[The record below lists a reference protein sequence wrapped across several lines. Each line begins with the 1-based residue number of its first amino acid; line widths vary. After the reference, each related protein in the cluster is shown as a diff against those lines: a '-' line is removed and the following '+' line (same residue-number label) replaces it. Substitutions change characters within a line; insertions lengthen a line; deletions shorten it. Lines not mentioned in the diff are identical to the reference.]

1 MKSGKASDVS
11 WWVAVAA
18 GATMVFIPPFA
29 FEPATSAAGLAIL
42 TGALLLSNDK

>member
-1 MKSGKASDVS
+1 MKKQTDLS

-18 GATMVFIPPFA
+18 GATMVFVPPFA

-42 TGALLLSNDK
+42 TGALLLKDD